1 MISLWRQL
9 AFLLLLVSW
18 LPGCRCSQS
27 DVIAELKEGKGSVER
42 DWANRLREWKPAKV
56 GSKYRL
62 GDGIRC
68 GNESTAELVLQGSAK
83 LTLTPNSMVRF
94 LPNGEE
100 GFIALDVEL
109 GEAVLETKTHR
120 IRVLS
125 SFGRVV
131 VEPETKMT
139 MIRSKEGVQFA
150 VALGKITFTNE
161 AGDEK
166 GISAGKG
173 IEVAMGGAIIEQF
186 DTIDDEPEPAEP
198 AQPDPIEE
206 DSKKEIVAKTTGDG
220 AHQRPPGA
228 TEWQQLP
235 QGEAQL
241 AAGTGVKVDS
251 GTTVEL
257 TRGQQHVT
265 LGEGEFVVGAPG
277 GYLVQAK
284 QGPVKLTSLGASVEV
299 PGGRIIAKEADTAAD
314 VTIGA
319 EQSEVRVHLG
329 LVEVQGE
336 TTEQVRGGE
345 TGIVKASGKVTVSG
359 RGPSPVDL
367 VVSAG
372 ATFTVH
378 DPKPPTAIGF
388 TLGGRCEHGAIV
400 QLGKLRYAGSA
411 KQASASFPPGS
422 YPYQIRCLTRTG
434 PADPPVASGTVT
446 VVLDAGKRPITK
458 TAPSTHVNTDGR
470 KYTVLYQSRLPQ
482 ISVGWATAPDAAS
495 YTLVVTGAAARTVKT
510 TSPNYSFGSGA
521 LTEGTH
527 QLYFEAASDPPR
539 RSRTTTVS
547 IRFDNATPTA
557 SIAGPVELPAG
568 ESVGL
573 QGTALPGWSVSV
585 DGKELPLDGQQR
597 FSTEVTMPEDGTALP
612 VRFEHPTRGVHYY
625 LRRAKR

>member
-1 MISLWRQL
+1 MISFWRQL
-9 AFLLLLVSW
+9 AVLLLLVSW
-18 LPGCRCSQS
+18 LPGCRCSQA
-27 DVIAELKEGKGSVER
+27 DVIAELTASTGSVER
-42 DWANRLREWKPAKV
+42 DWANRLRQWKPAQL

-68 GNESTAELVLQGSAK
+68 GNDSTAELVLQGSAK

-109 GEAVLETKTHR
+109 GEAVLETKTQR

-125 SFGRVV
+125 TFGRVV
-131 VEPETKMT
+131 IEPETKMT
-139 MIRSKEGVQFA
+139 MVRSKEGVQFA
-150 VALGKITFTNE
+150 VALGKITFTNDE
-161 AGDEK
+161 GEEK

-173 IEVAMGGAIIEQF
+173 IEVAVGGAIIEEF
-186 DTIDDEPEPAEP
+186 DAIDEEPEPAKP
-198 AQPDPIEE
+198 ADPDPIEE
-206 DSKKEIVAKTTGDG
+206 DSKKDVVAKTTGDG
-220 AHQRPPGA
+220 AHQRAPGA
-228 TEWQQLP
+228 RDWQQLP
-235 QGEAQL
+235 EGETKL
-241 AAGTGVKVDS
+241 VAGTGVKVDA

-257 TRGQQHVT
+257 TRGRQQVT

-277 GYLVQAK
+277 GYLVQATK
-284 QGPVKLTSLGASVEV
+284 GPVKLSSLGASVDV
-299 PGGRIIAKEADTAAD
+299 PGGKIIAKEVDTAAD
-314 VTIGA
+314 VTIGP

-329 LVEVQGE
+329 LVEIQGE
-336 TTEQVRGGE
+336 TTEEVRGGE
-345 TGIVKASGKVTVSG
+345 TGVVKRSGKVTVSG

-367 VVSAG
+367 VVAAG
-372 ATFTVH
+372 STFTVH

-388 TLGGRCEHGAIV
+388 ELDGQCDHGAVV
-400 QLGKLRYAGSA
+400 QLGKLRYAGNA
-411 KQASASFPPGS
+411 QQASAPFSPGT

-434 PADPPVASGTVT
+434 PADSPAATGRVT

-470 KYTVLYQSRLPQ
+470 RYTVLYQSRLPQ
-482 ISVGWATAPDAAS
+482 ISVGWATAPPASS
-495 YTLVVTGAAARTVKT
+495 YTLVVTGGAARTVKT
-510 TSPNYSFGSGA
+510 ASPNYSFGSGA

-557 SIAGPVELPAG
+557 SIAGPTELPAG

-585 DGKELPLDGQQR
+585 GGKELPLDGQHR
-597 FSTEVTMPEDGTALP
+597 FSAEVTMPKDGKSLP

-625 LRRAKR
+625 LRRAKQ